1 MEASKK
7 SQVMLRAFSSRNFRL
22 YYIGQAI
29 SLIGTSMT
37 QVATSWL
44 VYRLTDSAWL
54 LGLVG
59 FVSQIP
65 TLLLIPLG
73 GIIADRTNRHRILLV
88 AQILGMLQSLALT
101 WLALSGTI
109 NVWQIGFLGVLQ
121 GIINAFDIP
130 TRQAFLPET
139 VSKENLGNATALYS
153 SLVSVSLM
161 VGPAIA
167 GLLIAAIG
175 SGACFLIDTISYIA
189 VIIALLAMH
198 LAPKKVVISTRKPL
212 EELKTSF
219 NYAFGFLPIRS
230 VLIGSALVCCVWGF
244 YLALGPIFAKEILQG
259 GPNTF
264 GFLMTAS
271 SLGTL
276 AGGIYLTKHSNV
288 LESGKVL
295 ALGIGFMGISLIIF
309 ALSRVFWLSLL
320 SLLAA
325 GFSFILQIIAG
336 RTLLQL
342 LVSDENRGQITGLY
356 VMASTGAFAIGN
368 LIAGALASKIGS
380 SNTVILGASICI
392 AGSIFFMQQISTFR
406 DLIRLNLRTEGA

>member
-1 MEASKK
+1 MNS
-7 SQVMLRAFSSRNFRL
+7 V
-22 YYIGQAI
+22 
-29 SLIGTSMT
+29 
-37 QVATSWL
+37 
-44 VYRLTDSAWL
+44 
-54 LGLVG
+54 
-59 FVSQIP
+59 
-65 TLLLIPLG
+65 
-73 GIIADRTNRHRILLV
+73 TNH
-88 AQILGMLQSLALT
+88 
-101 WLALSGTI
+101 
-109 NVWQIGFLGVLQ
+109 
-121 GIINAFDIP
+121 
-130 TRQAFLPET
+130 
-139 VSKENLGNATALYS
+139 
-153 SLVSVSLM
+153 
-161 VGPAIA
+161 A
-167 GLLIAAIG
+167 GLLIVVLG
-175 SGACFLIDTISYIA
+175 SGLCFLIDSISYIA
-189 VIIALLAMH
+189 VIIALLAIR
-198 LAPKKVVISTRKPL
+198 LTSRKAIISTRKPL

-219 NYAFGFLPIRS
+219 KYAFGFLPIRS

-295 ALGIGFMGISLIIF
+295 ALGICFMGVSLIIF

-320 SLLAA
+320 SLFTA
-325 GFSFILQIIAG
+325 GFGFILQIIAG

-356 VMASTGAFAIGN
+356 VMASTGAVPIGN

-406 DLIRLNLRTEGA
+406 DLVRLNLRTEGA